1 MQIAKDARADGFELR
16 PELLP
21 PTMQLSEVQNLRL
34 HLEMFSSPPI
44 YSTPH
49 SIFNEGRFE
58 CEPILQALTEAHSL
72 DCRLVKFS
80 PLEVNL

>member
-1 MQIAKDARADGFELR
+1 MQIAKDPGAGGFELR
-16 PELLP
+16 REFMP
-21 PTMQLSEVQNLRL
+21 PTMQLSEVQNLHL

-58 CEPILQALTEAHSL
+58 CEPTSSADRSSFPGLLPRKVL
-72 DCRLVKFS
+72 L
-80 PLEVNL
+80 

>member
-58 CEPILQALTEAHSL
+58 CEPLEAHSL